1 MQEQNFTEPKERI
14 LLGPGPSNVSP
25 RVLQAMTLP
34 IMGYLDPSFLKVM
47 DEMVDL
53 LRRVFRTSNQFTMA
67 VSGTGTAGMEAA
79 LVNILEPGD
88 TAVIGANGLFGQ
100 RMADIAT
107 RCGAQVLTV
116 SAEWGHPLE
125 RDAVEKALKDGG
137 QVKLLAAVHAE
148 TSTGVLQPLEPL
160 AELARA
166 HNALFLVDAV
176 TSLGGTDLRVDDW
189 GIDVCYSATQKCL
202 GGPPGLSP
210 ITLSPRA
217 AVVVR
222 QRKHPVQSFYLDLL
236 LLERYWLTDRTYHHT
251 ASMPMIYALREALMM
266 VLEEGLESRFERHRR
281 NAEALKAGLGAL
293 GFGVL
298 APVGFQTDALT
309 TALVPPGIDELRVR
323 RSLLGEYGIEI
334 GGGFGALTGK
344 IWRIGLMGES
354 SQGSNVITLLQ
365 ALEALLDKEGLEVR
379 SGSAV
384 AAAQEVLGKG

>member
-1 MQEQNFTEPKERI
+1 
-14 LLGPGPSNVSP
+14 
-25 RVLQAMTLP
+25 
-34 IMGYLDPSFLKVM
+34 
-47 DEMVDL
+47 
-53 LRRVFRTSNQFTMA
+53 
-67 VSGTGTAGMEAA
+67 
-79 LVNILEPGD
+79 
-88 TAVIGANGLFGQ
+88 
-100 RMADIAT
+100 
-107 RCGAQVLTV
+107 VLTV

-125 RDAVEKALKDGG
+125 RDAVEEAFKEGG

-160 AELARA
+160 AELAHA

-189 GIDVCYSATQKCL
+189 GIDICYSATQKCL

-217 AVVVR
+217 AEMVR

-251 ASMPMIYALREALMM
+251 ASMPMIYALREALRV
-266 VLEEGLESRFERHRR
+266 VLEEGLESRFRRHQR
-281 NAEALKAGLGAL
+281 NAAALKAGLKAL

-298 APVGFQTDALT
+298 APEGFQTDALT
-309 TALVPPGIDELRVR
+309 AALVPTEIDELRVR
-323 RSLLGEYGIEI
+323 QSLLGEYGIEI
-334 GGGFGALTGK
+334 GGGFGALAGK

-365 ALEALLDKEGLEVR
+365 ALETLLAKEEFEVR
-379 SGSAV
+379 SGSAI
-384 AAAQEVLGKG
+384 AAAQDVLAKD